1 MEHANWKGF
10 KAGVWQ
16 NEINVR
22 DFIQQNYTEYKGDD
36 SFLAEATPRT
46 KELMKKL
53 ENLFM
58 LERQYGGVLDIDTA
72 TVSSLTSYSPGYLD
86 KEKEL
91 IVGLQTNRPL

>member
-1 MEHANWKGF
+1 MRSDNWNGF
-10 KAGVWQ
+10 KEGVWQ

-53 ENLFM
+53 NALLILILLPF
-58 LERQYGGVLDIDTA
+58 LLLLHLNRDI
-72 TVSSLTSYSPGYLD
+72 LTR
-86 KEKEL
+86 KTK
-91 IVGLQTNRPL
+91 